1 MMKDMVVYEGVDTE
15 FDKAVLGLRQ
25 QLKDDEE
32 ALEQKIVK
40 LESSIAVARQLMER
54 FLKTKVNKAK
64 NQATLGSTRNVQG
77 LQHLKLTFPKFS
89 EGDDV
94 EDWLQDC
101 NQYFEVFG
109 VNERKKVTV
118 AGMHLEGTARSWYHI
133 YSLHNSICEWKNF
146 AEQFTQRF
154 GKGKQEWLV
163 ERFKKLKQTKS
174 MEQYYTEFEG
184 LVGQLKEKIPSLTE
198 EYFLES
204 FIGGMQ
210 AEVQQVLRI
219 LTPKSREEAYKKA
232 KYLEQTRRGQ
242 QGNSSQL
249 KTSAKESQAVSQA
262 AAQGNLEVLEA
273 STGQDTEINKDEVA
287 TTVETIT
294 PEEGQTQKQ
303 QIEVSVHAIEGLKG
317 SQTITLTGYK
327 NKKQFSILVDGG
339 STHSFLDEKT
349 AAQLKC
355 ELVKTKPLK
364 VMVANGNQ
372 LVSHYECQG
381 FSWNIGKYRFNTPVK
396 TLPMGS
402 YDLVLGV
409 DWLGS
414 LGPVTFDFKK
424 LEMRFQ
430 KGEEMIVLQGNQGSD
445 KPRLHQMTA
454 DQFVRS
460 CQRQEH
466 GLLFILDVV
475 HQPAGSLL
483 SLQSDDGNNN
493 SEGNKKQL
501 HNLLEEYSDIFKAPE
516 GLPPERQIE
525 HSIDLKEG
533 SQPFSIRPYRNSYN
547 QKNEIEK
554 LVAEMLESGI
564 IRPSSSPFASPILLV
579 KKKDGSWRF
588 CIDYR
593 KLNSMTIKNKFPIPL
608 IEELLD
614 ELHGAK
620 YFTKLDLR
628 AGYHQVRMKERDVEK
643 TAFRTHLGHYE
654 FTVMPFGLTNAPA
667 TFQSLMNEVFRP
679 YLRSFT
685 LVFFDDILVYSKT
698 KEDHL
703 VHLKKVFQLMRQN
716 TLFAKQS
723 KCDFMTTKVAYLGHV
738 ISQQGVAVDQA
749 KVADMVSWPLP
760 QNLKA
765 LRGFLGLTGYYRKF
779 VQHYGTIARPLTDLL
794 QKDSFHWSE
803 EATKAFQALKNAM
816 ASTPVLRLPDFS
828 KEFTIESD
836 ACNTGIGAVLT
847 QEGQPL
853 AYFSKALGI
862 KGQAMSTYEKELMAL
877 VAAVKKWSSYLMDK
891 HFTIKTDHWSL
902 KYLTDQKISNLLQQK
917 WISKLL
923 GYDYTIVYRKG
934 KENTVADALSRRFE
948 DESSGGVDNHEDM
961 AAVKGEGLSGKA
973 YRKY

>member
-1 MMKDMVVYEGVDTE
+1 MVVYEGVDSE
-15 FDKAVLGLRQ
+15 FDKAVLGLKQ
-25 QLKDDEE
+25 QLKHDEE
-32 ALEQKIVK
+32 ALEHKLVK
-40 LESSIAVARQLMER
+40 LESSIEVAKQLMEK
-54 FLKTKVNKAK
+54 FLKMKAK
-64 NQATLGSTRNVQG
+64 EQAAGGKTKGVQG

-89 EGDDV
+89 EEKDV

-109 VNERKKVTV
+109 VNHRKKVTI
-118 AGMHLEGTARSWYHI
+118 AGMHLEGSARSWYHL
-133 YSLHNSICEWKNF
+133 YSLHNSLCDWENF
-146 AEQFTQRF
+146 ADQFTQRF
-154 GKGKQEWLV
+154 GMRKQELLV
-163 ERFKKLKQTKS
+163 EKFKQLKQNNS

-184 LVGQLKEKIPSLTE
+184 MVGQLKEKIPSLTE

-210 AEVQQVLRI
+210 AEVQQVLKI

-232 KYLEQTRRGQ
+232 KYLEQTRKGHKGNIDQ
-242 QGNSSQL
+242 QP
-249 KTSAKESQAVSQA
+249 TSGKENQA
-262 AAQGNLEVLEA
+262 AGQGKLLQLEPRAPEILGV
-273 STGQDTEINKDEVA
+273 STGKVTEPSRANV
-287 TTVETIT
+287 TVTEESIT
-294 PEEGQTQKQ
+294 SEEGQTQTQ

-349 AAQLKC
+349 ASQLKC
-355 ELVKTKPLK
+355 ELVKTKPMK

-381 FSWNIGKYRFNTPVK
+381 FSWNIGKHKFQTPVK

-414 LGPVTFDFKK
+414 LGPVTFDFKR
-424 LEMRFQ
+424 LEMKFQ
-430 KGEEMIVLQGNQGSD
+430 KGEEIIVLQGNQGSD

-454 DQFVRS
+454 DQFVKS
-460 CQRQEH
+460 CERQEH

-483 SLQSDDGNNN
+483 SLQSEEGNNK
-493 SEGNKKQL
+493 SEGNKEQL
-501 HNLLEEYSDIFKAPE
+501 HHLLQEYSDIFKAPE

-608 IEELLD
+608 IEKLLD

-760 QNLKA
+760 KNLKA

-779 VQHYGTIARPLTDLL
+779 VQHYGTIARPLTNLL
-794 QKDSFHWSE
+794 QKDSFHWNE
-803 EATKAFQALKNAM
+803 EATKAFQALKKAM
-816 ASTPVLRLPDFS
+816 ASTPVLRLPDFT

-836 ACNTGIGAVLT
+836 ACNSGIGAVLT

-902 KYLTDQKISNLLQQK
+902 KYLTDQKISILLQQK

-934 KENTVADALSRRFE
+934 NENTVADALSRRFE
-948 DESSGGVDNHEDM
+948 DESSGGADNHEDM